1 MPFALLYV
9 FIFSLGACMST
20 HVVEKEGKHKDAA
33 VDDLA
38 RQRVELT
45 SRIMALKAESA
56 KIASQLVAAGRAVPA
71 CW

>member
-1 MPFALLYV
+1 
-9 FIFSLGACMST
+9 MST